1 MERSPER
8 SRDSRLPR
16 ADRGR
21 REKQGEG
28 MAGAKEPISRSA
40 LLYRVLLGV
49 YFGGA
54 FAHRGAGSAVR
65 TSDPSL
71 LASRSTAGRAVRS
84 WAPQV
89 EARTARNRSALG
101 SRERVAGSGQ
111 HRPPLLQDPAGWAR
125 GRDGAG
131 VARGPFHR
139 PLPAGGVASTPGEWP
154 PHPRDSEGAG
164 RKTQPRLRQSLI
176 RFKYSF

>member
-1 MERSPER
+1 M
-8 SRDSRLPR
+8 
-16 ADRGR
+16 G
-21 REKQGEG
+21 K
-28 MAGAKEPISRSA
+28 AGGGNGQCKEPITRSA
-40 LLYRVLLGV
+40 LLFRVLLGV

-65 TSDPSL
+65 TRDPSL
-71 LASRSTAGRAVRS
+71 LASRPTAGRAVRS
-84 WAPQV
+84 WIPQV

-101 SRERVAGSGQ
+101 SRERMAGSAE
-111 HRPPLLQDPAGWAR
+111 HRPPLLQDQAGWAR

-139 PLPAGGVASTPGEWP
+139 PRPAWGVASAPGEWP